1 MDFKTTK
8 TLLERKRE
16 SSRILAKYPDR
27 IPLICYTKDKSLPPL
42 DKHKYLVPDDL
53 TMGQFSYVIRKR
65 IKLNP
70 EKAIYL
76 FVDDRFLMPSSAL
89 VSDVYQKNKCDDGFL
104 YVSFS
109 SENTFGN

>member
-1 MDFKTTK
+1 MDFKKNRNLVSRK
-8 TLLERKRE
+8 TE

-27 IPLICYTKDKSLPPL
+27 IPVICYTNDKSLPPL
-42 DKHKYLVPDDL
+42 DKFKYLVPNDL

-76 FVDDRFLMPSSAL
+76 FVNNSHLIPSSTNIKE
-89 VSDVYQKNKCDDGFL
+89 VYNKFKDEDYFL
-104 YVSFS
+104 YISFS
-109 SENTFGN
+109 SENTFGH